1 MADETE
7 GPGTE
12 RTPQDPDSTKK
23 VDRPTVDE
31 ASAATE
37 QETSAATEQWEPAST
52 SQHAR
57 AYSDV
62 SAATTSPVTPPPAAG
77 WEAPTGTSRFPT
89 GENPVGPETG
99 AGPQSTGVVTTSP
112 RRGGKGKFIALGA
125 VGVILVVV
133 IALVGTEL
141 FLRSRVTDC
150 LESQFGSLTGQSTS
164 VSLSKKPILLQKFS
178 NDFPYVQV
186 DTADD
191 GSTGIRLH
199 ARADGL
205 SQDGDALKIS
215 SLSGTG
221 YVPFQRV
228 IDLSAQQSSSSGG
241 GGNGTGGSGDQ
252 NALLPS
258 GAEVT
263 SVVGNSTDGTVKVD
277 ATVQVAIFPV
287 PVSLTIKPVVDQG
300 QVHFQVEQANAFVFG
315 IPADFAQQFVDGFGD
330 SLFGDFTKEIQVQ
343 SLKVTDQG
351 VDFAVSGTDVDLTG
365 ATTSSGNQSEGCSLT

>member
-1 MADETE
+1 
-7 GPGTE
+7 
-12 RTPQDPDSTKK
+12 
-23 VDRPTVDE
+23 
-31 ASAATE
+31 
-37 QETSAATEQWEPAST
+37 
-52 SQHAR
+52 
-57 AYSDV
+57 
-62 SAATTSPVTPPPAAG
+62 VTPPPAAG
-77 WEAPTGTSRFPT
+77 WQAPTGTSRFPT

-150 LESQFGSLTGQSTS
+150 LQSQFGSLTGQPTS

-228 IDLSAQQSSSSGG
+228 IDLSAQQSPSSGGMGGGGMGG
-241 GGNGTGGSGDQ
+241 GGNGTGDQ

-263 SVVGNSTDGTVKVD
+263 SVVGNSADGTVKVD

-300 QVHFQVEQANAFVFG
+300 QVRFQVEQANAFVFG

-365 ATTSSGNQSEGCSLT
+365 ATTSSGDQPEGCSLT